1 MNKKQLK
8 RNLVLGVLFFLPVT
22 FLMFLYPSTHNY
34 NTLDIVEEKVNELK
48 HFKSDSDEVVVLE
61 DHLTILGFFGKN
73 PMNNAVAAS
82 NLKELIYDKFKGF
95 KRFQIVIVVTEASE
109 NEAMQLKKEISL
121 YEDLKYWHFVFGNQN
136 QIQLVYNS
144 LKTDLLLN
152 DQLSSNKVF
161 IIDKD
166 LSQRG
171 RIDDRS
177 ENEITKDKPVYGLSS
192 YNCIEVAEIKNK
204 MSEDLRILFTEY
216 RQKRKGNF
224 DSSTRRESDLKKQDE
239 QS

>member
-1 MNKKQLK
+1 M
-8 RNLVLGVLFFLPVT
+8 LGILFFLPVT

-34 NTLDIVEEKVNELK
+34 NTLDIVDDKVNELNN
-48 HFKSDSDEVVVLE
+48 FKSDSEESIVLK
-61 DHLTILGFFGKN
+61 DHLTVLGFFGKN
-73 PMNNAVAAS
+73 PMNNAIAAS

-95 KRFQIVIVVTEASE
+95 KRFQIVIVVSEASIE
-109 NEAMQLKKEISL
+109 EAIQLKKEISL

-136 QIQLVYNS
+136 QIQQVYNS
-144 LKTDLLLN
+144 LKTDLTLN
-152 DQLSSNKVF
+152 AQMGSNNVF

-177 ENEITKDKPVYGLSS
+177 NNEIAKNSPIYGLSS

-224 DSSTRRESDLKKQDE
+224 DSSKRRENNLKKQDE